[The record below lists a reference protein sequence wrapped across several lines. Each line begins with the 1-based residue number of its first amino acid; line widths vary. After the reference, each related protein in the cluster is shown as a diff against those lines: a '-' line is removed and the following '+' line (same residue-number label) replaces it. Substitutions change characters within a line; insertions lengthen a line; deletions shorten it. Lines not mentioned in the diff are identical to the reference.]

1 MPVVRFL
8 GRVHPAEL
16 ADFIA
21 SGKAFRSH
29 LRRYRRLCLAVLQN
43 SVRVFISL
51 PTRLEALCTATQ
63 CLAKLIRAMHL
74 IAALSIATHSRARQC
89 IARQRSASLCTAT
102 QCTAS
107 LCFGN
112 PLLFSSVVIVKL
124 CGVLFHF
131 RPAWKFFAWLYF
143 APHGLALRRCA
154 TLWKSIVFPSH
165 WLFSSFGLLGG
176 SSAFRSSAM
185 SFRSGAIFFSTSS
198 PTISPTI
205 LLVSC

>member
-8 GRVHPAEL
+8 GFVHAAEL
-16 ADFIA
+16 ADAVA
-21 SGKAFRSH
+21 SGECFRSH

-112 PLLFSSVVIVKL
+112 PLLFSSVVIVKS

-131 RPAWKFFAWLYF
+131 LPARKIFAALSI
-143 APHGLALRRCA
+143 APLNIA
-154 TLWKSIVFPSH
+154 
-165 WLFSSFGLLGG
+165 
-176 SSAFRSSAM
+176 
-185 SFRSGAIFFSTSS
+185 
-198 PTISPTI
+198 
-205 LLVSC
+205 